1 MLTNTNNNNIS
12 IFNLIFP
19 TSTNRWSMLEQ
30 SPYERISCIKQKRGR
45 EKKKKGRI
53 NSSWTRGITITR
65 YRAPTGSF
73 HREQFFHASPHADNP
88 ISRFIRISL
97 WYEQAIRG
105 SALLRAIWW
114 RAIYYKESSR
124 GVYIAKSAGSA
135 PCLKI

>member
-1 MLTNTNNNNIS
+1 MLTNTNNNN
-12 IFNLIFP
+12 NLTIFP
-19 TSTNRWSMLEQ
+19 TSANRVVSMLEQ
-30 SPYERISCIKQKRGR
+30 LPYEHISCIKQKQG
-45 EKKKKGRI
+45 KKKERRI
-53 NSSWTRGITITR
+53 NSSWTRGITTITR

-97 WYEQAIRG
+97 WYEQAIQG

-114 RAIYYKESSR
+114 RAIYYEESSR